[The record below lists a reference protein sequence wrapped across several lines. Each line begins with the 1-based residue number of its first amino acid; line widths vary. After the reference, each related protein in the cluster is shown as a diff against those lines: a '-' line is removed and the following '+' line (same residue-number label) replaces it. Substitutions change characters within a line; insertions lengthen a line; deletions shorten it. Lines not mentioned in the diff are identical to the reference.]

1 MQTKTFDKLYHVGRW
16 DPLLKNKRGLSYE
29 GRGVSVSEF
38 PEAWRKIARLGN
50 APVWVLTKPENKFL
64 DWLGL
69 TAQEKEAASIWAAEA
84 GLLTRA
90 TIWEVSWFDDELD
103 EKVAL
108 AMLTEQEADAEMDE
122 GRVKSS
128 YEGWAPT
135 LALAIFSGYSLG
147 ALPLGYVQDSV
158 AVAYATHLGLDGV
171 FWDERLNVS
180 AYSAPRA
187 VIVLEQLESW
197 RKVQA

>member
-1 MQTKTFDKLYHVGRW
+1 MGHW

-29 GRGVSVSEF
+29 GRGVSVSEC
-38 PEAWRKIARLGN
+38 PEAWRKIAQLGD
-50 APVWVLTKPENKFL
+50 APVWKLTKPENKFL

-69 TAQEKEAASIWAAEA
+69 TAQEKENAFAWAGNA

-103 EKVAL
+103 ERVSFS
-108 AMLTEQEADAEMDE
+108 MLTESEADAEMDE
-122 GRVKSS
+122 DRVKSS

-135 LALAIFSGYSLG
+135 LALATFTGYSLG
-147 ALPLGYVQDSV
+147 ALPLGYVRDSV

-171 FWDERLNVS
+171 FWNERLKVS
-180 AYSAPRA
+180 TFSAPRA